1 MAVLWNS
8 SALVA
13 RSEERQPDSRFM
25 IGSLCIHIKIL
36 FCKKA
41 KIFQKTIAIG
51 RAMEYIM
58 CVLLSFLDKKTV
70 LLGSWLPYLL
80 RKTTGD
86 IKYVLKNI
94 WFSLEPLHY

>member
-1 MAVLWNS
+1 
-8 SALVA
+8 
-13 RSEERQPDSRFM
+13 
-25 IGSLCIHIKIL
+25 
-36 FCKKA
+36 
-41 KIFQKTIAIG
+41 
-51 RAMEYIM
+51 MEYIM